1 MRNALCYG
9 LYYVARG
16 FCSFLEYLVD
26 CSLMWQIRKA
36 QVKMF
41 FEKLVKKHN
50 LNNQN
55 S

>member
-1 MRNALCYG
+1 MRNVLYYG

-16 FCSFLEYLVD
+16 FCMFLDYLVD
-26 CSLMWQIRKA
+26 YSLIWQIRKA

-41 FEKLVKKHN
+41 FKKLGRKHN